1 MSTSQL
7 QITICGTAG
16 LSTKREVKIV
26 GYRPRS
32 ICVHAVGQQIIDVI
46 VYCPQVRL
54 LIGS

>member
-32 ICVHAVGQQIIDVI
+32 ICVHAVGQQVIDVI